1 MDAMCIATVKLANF
15 VVVNARTKC
24 GAWRAA
30 RRPAAGIVFGALC
43 LAFCGVSCAADWD
56 TGFSHPDMEQVTDYG
71 GIPCSIGVPFWAPP
85 AATADELPWR
95 SVWLGHFSG
104 GRPYKDVTGLTL
116 VDWLDEKVC
125 FPSRRPCQDW
135 IARLRRAYHRPEG
148 YWTCLL
154 LR

>member
-1 MDAMCIATVKLANF
+1 MGAMRIATVKLGNF
-15 VVVNARTKC
+15 AVVNARQKR

-30 RRPAAGIVFGALC
+30 MRISAGIVFSAMY
-43 LAFCGVSCAADWD
+43 LAIYGTSHAADSDMGFTYGVS
-56 TGFSHPDMEQVTDYG
+56 GKVTDYG
-71 GIPCSIGVPFWAPP
+71 GHPCSVGAPFWVPP

-95 SVWLGHFSG
+95 FVWLGHFSG

-116 VDWLDEKVC
+116 IDWLDEKVC